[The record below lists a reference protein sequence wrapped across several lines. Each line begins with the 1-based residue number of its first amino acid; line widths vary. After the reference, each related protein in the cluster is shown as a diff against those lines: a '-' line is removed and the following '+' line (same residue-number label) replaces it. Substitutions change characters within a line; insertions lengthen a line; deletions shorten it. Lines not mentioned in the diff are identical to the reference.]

1 MEGAGG
7 SVSCCMQ
14 TTERLAAQFG
24 SWPPPPPTPTTLDRV
39 GVADVQAAPAPVPA
53 PRMRPRPATQAI
65 TSDKGSR
72 TGGGKAKK
80 HRFVK
85 EALKHSSW
93 AFIKSV
99 MMGHSLGMLLILG
112 RED

>member
-7 SVSCCMQ
+7 SVSCRMQ

-53 PRMRPRPATQAI
+53 PRMRPRPATQA
-65 TSDKGSR
+65 DKGSR
-72 TGGGKAKK
+72 TGGGKARE

-85 EALKHSSW
+85 EALKGLYQISDDGTL
-93 AFIKSV
+93 FDVTDFGKRKENKT
-99 MMGHSLGMLLILG
+99 G
-112 RED
+112 RQ